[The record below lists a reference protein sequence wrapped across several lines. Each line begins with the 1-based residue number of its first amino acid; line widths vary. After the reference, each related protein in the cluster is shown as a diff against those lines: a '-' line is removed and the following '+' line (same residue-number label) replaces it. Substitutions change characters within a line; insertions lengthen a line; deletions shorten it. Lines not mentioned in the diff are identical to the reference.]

1 MAQEDSREF
10 ICSHIGI
17 ACGFLVRAKTDDQV
31 IEHVHMHHASAHG
44 AKETMPETREK
55 IKGKIGHA
63 KFLLPECA

>member
-1 MAQEDSREF
+1 MAQDDSREF
-10 ICSHIGI
+10 ICSHIGK

-55 IKGKIGHA
+55 IKEKSVMR
-63 KFLLPECA
+63 KFI